1 MEIETQEVL
10 IRVNGE
16 DEERVAV
23 FGLIPDDYEGDL
35 ADLPDDEGIYYW
47 LTRQEWESLKVG
59 DEYGDAVI
67 TRVGEGEDFGYF
79 VEDEMLICSPCADNP
94 LYYGLLTVAEAEGYP
109 DGYTCAHCGEV
120 VEGEGKR

>member
-1 MEIETQEVL
+1 MEIETQEIL

-16 DEERVAV
+16 DEERFAV

-59 DEYGDAVI
+59 DEYGDGVI
-67 TRVGEGEDFGYF
+67 TR
-79 VEDEMLICSPCADNP
+79 
-94 LYYGLLTVAEAEGYP
+94 
-109 DGYTCAHCGEV
+109 
-120 VEGEGKR
+120 EGEGKR

>member
-59 DEYGDAVI
+59 DEYGDGVI
-67 TRVGEGEDFGYF
+67 TR
-79 VEDEMLICSPCADNP
+79 
-94 LYYGLLTVAEAEGYP
+94 
-109 DGYTCAHCGEV
+109 
-120 VEGEGKR
+120 EGEGKR

>member
-16 DEERVAV
+16 DEERIAV
-23 FGLIPDDYEGDL
+23 FGLIPDDYEEDL

-47 LTRQEWESLKVG
+47 LTCQEWESLKVG

-67 TRVGEGEDFGYF
+67 TRVGEGE
-79 VEDEMLICSPCADNP
+79 
-94 LYYGLLTVAEAEGYP
+94 
-109 DGYTCAHCGEV
+109 
-120 VEGEGKR
+120 

>member
-16 DEERVAV
+16 DEERIAV

-47 LTRQEWESLKVG
+47 LTRQEWESLRVG

-67 TRVGEGEDFGYF
+67 TRVGEGE
-79 VEDEMLICSPCADNP
+79 ECDE
-94 LYYGLLTVAEAEGYP
+94 
-109 DGYTCAHCGEV
+109 CGEIHDEDNITIR
-120 VEGEGKR
+120 EGE

>member
-35 ADLPDDEGIYYW
+35 ADLPDDEGVYYW
-47 LTRQEWESLKVG
+47 LTRQEWESLRVG

-67 TRVGEGEDFGYF
+67 TRVGEGE
-79 VEDEMLICSPCADNP
+79 
-94 LYYGLLTVAEAEGYP
+94 
-109 DGYTCAHCGEV
+109 
-120 VEGEGKR
+120 